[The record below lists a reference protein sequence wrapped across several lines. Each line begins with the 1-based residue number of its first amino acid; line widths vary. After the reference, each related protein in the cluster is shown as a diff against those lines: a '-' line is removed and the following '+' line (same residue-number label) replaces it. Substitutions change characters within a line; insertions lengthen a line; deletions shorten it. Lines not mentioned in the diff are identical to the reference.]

1 MLKKILKLQNVG
13 LFHDGTPAQ
22 VDAAKVTL
30 IYGEN
35 GRGKSSFAA
44 VARSCSE
51 NRPDLIL
58 RRRTIDQTGDPTIE
72 FIFDNGPISFK
83 AGAWSKPRPEV
94 LVFDDDFIEEN
105 AFTGKGITS
114 ANRRGLYTF
123 ALGHAVDL
131 QKRMDA
137 AAAKANEA
145 GRVRGEKEK
154 AVLSHSGQI
163 PLKEF
168 LALPTDPDAE
178 KKLTE
183 LTKELEAANSS
194 QKIQKRE
201 SLVRLAGLTVD
212 LQGAFASFRKA
223 LPSIQLEAEGLVKA
237 HIQKHPSSGFED
249 WISRGRA
256 HTVGEECPY
265 CAQTIQGIPLVAAYQ
280 SYFNVAY
287 DQLKA
292 EVAKLETTTIPAIVR
307 STAPWQGIIDANR
320 NRAATWS
327 EQIETA
333 APEFD
338 SVAAVRET
346 EALRELLLGITARK
360 RTQPLDAVGSEEE
373 EGQAVELLSRLNR
386 MIHDYNE
393 GVQKLN
399 EVFDSKKAALGT
411 VNQQELRKRI
421 ELQQARVRRHT
432 PAVDALVAE
441 LQQAES
447 DSKKFA
453 DEKEDERKAHD
464 KAMEDT
470 LSAYEKGINADL
482 KKLRAGFTIVE
493 LKGQHAGGKEPRTT
507 YAIQLRGK
515 TVKALQRDEDL
526 TGPCVPYALSEG
538 DKRSLALAFFLARLK
553 TDAQKQQRV
562 LVFDDPVTSLDEN
575 RRKETVSE
583 LVELAEAC
591 AQVIVL
597 SHDPYFL
604 RQVRDSV
611 GEKGIHKKEFKIGY
625 AADDYSFFDHCDL
638 GVVCESPYYRNY
650 RLVNEYLAGVPQ
662 ADLRAIAQ
670 ALRLVVEGFYKRR
683 YPGRVQPG
691 WTFGAIIM
699 TARKLEPGN
708 PLGSLLPIADALDDF
723 NEYASRYH
731 HDSNPDGW
739 QTEKILE
746 LDLRKYSRIA
756 MDLIHADGRGIAP

>member
-1 MLKKILKLQNVG
+1 MLKKILKLQNIG

-22 VDAAKVTL
+22 VEAAKVTL
-30 IYGEN
+30 VYGEN

-44 VARSCSE
+44 IARSCSE

-58 RRRTIDQTGDPTIE
+58 RRRTIDQKGDPAIE
-72 FIFDNGPISFK
+72 FIFDGGPTTFK

-154 AVLSHSGQI
+154 AVQSHSGQI
-163 PLKEF
+163 PLKAF
-168 LALPTDPDAE
+168 LALPRDPDAE
-178 KKLTE
+178 KKLAE
-183 LTKELEAANSS
+183 LTKELEAANAS
-194 QKIQKRE
+194 QKIQRRE
-201 SLVRLAGLTVD
+201 SLVRLTGLDVD
-212 LQGAFASFRKA
+212 LPDIFVTFRKA
-223 LPSIQLEAEGLVKA
+223 LPSIQHEAERLVKA
-237 HIQKHPSSGFED
+237 HIQKHPSTGFED
-249 WISRGRA
+249 WISRG
-256 HTVGEECPY
+256 HGHIVGAECPY
-265 CAQTIQGIPLVAAYQ
+265 CAQSIQGIPLVAAYQ

-287 DQLKA
+287 DRLKA
-292 EVAKLETTTIPAIVR
+292 DVAKLEVTTIPAIVR
-307 STAPWQGIIDANR
+307 SIAPWQGIIDANR
-320 NRAATWS
+320 NRAATWA
-327 EQIETA
+327 EQIEAT

-338 SVAAVRET
+338 TIAAVRET
-346 EALRELLLGITARK
+346 DALRELLLRITARK
-360 RTQPLDAVGSEEE
+360 RLQPLDTVGSDEEE
-373 EGQAVELLSRLNR
+373 AKAVEIFELLNR
-386 MIHDYNE
+386 MIRAYNE

-399 EVFDSKKAALGT
+399 EVFNAKKAALGT
-411 VNQQELRKRI
+411 LNQQELRKQI
-421 ELQQARVRRHT
+421 DLQQAQVRRHT
-432 PAVDALVAE
+432 PAVAALVAE

-453 DEKEDERKAHD
+453 DEKEHERTAHD
-464 KAMEDT
+464 NAMADT
-470 LSAYEKGINADL
+470 LTAYEKGINFYL
-482 KKLRAGFTIVE
+482 KKLRAGFAIVE
-493 LKGQHAGGKEPRTT
+493 LKGQHSGGKEPRTT

-515 TVKALQRDEDL
+515 TVKALQRDEDPK
-526 TGPCVPYALSEG
+526 GPCVPYALSEG

-553 TDAQKQQRV
+553 TDAQKQQRI

-583 LVELAEAC
+583 FVELAQAC
-591 AQVIVL
+591 DQLFIL

-604 RQVRDSV
+604 RQVRAAVS
-611 GEKGIHKKEFKIGY
+611 EKGIHKKEFKIGY
-625 AADDYSFFDHCDL
+625 AADDYSFFDPCDL
-638 GVVCESPYYRNY
+638 EVVCESPYYRNY
-650 RLVNEYLAGVPQ
+650 RLINEYLVGVPQ

-691 WTFGAIIM
+691 WTFGTIIL
-699 TARKLEPGN
+699 TARKQEMGN
-708 PLGSLLPIADALDDF
+708 PLSSLLPIADALDDF

-731 HDSNPDGW
+731 HDSNPEGW
-739 QTEKILE
+739 LSEKILE

-756 MDLIHADGRGIAP
+756 LDLIHADGRSLAP